1 MGKGKRYPSHTLL
14 IFHHLHTRMEKVYTQ
29 LNKLLNA
36 AGDSPSLIFLKGQAL
51 VTLTTI
57 LLEFEVIRTQP
68 RVFESFVGTDQGTVA
83 TAYNVLLEV
92 LFDLISKVNS
102 SADRVLRGMVSL
114 RTLPLFFH
122 SITFDNCF

>member
-1 MGKGKRYPSHTLL
+1 MSLNRLL
-14 IFHHLHTRMEKVYTQ
+14 
-29 LNKLLNA
+29 
-36 AGDSPSLIFLKGQAL
+36 
-51 VTLTTI
+51 
-57 LLEFEVIRTQP
+57 
-68 RVFESFVGTDQGTVA
+68 VGDQGTVA

-114 RTLPLFFH
+114 RTLPLSLPLFFH